1 MALANILLHFVIF
14 LHIKLAVMQKPTTG
28 NDNNP
33 TEFNIGGV
41 LSNSDSEDH
50 FRDTIAVSH
59 KAEIFSLSLPF
70 SRSFFI
76 LVLSW
81 LFIFYFIFSL
91 ARSFYIIFI
100 NLYFSTLYLH

>member
-1 MALANILLHFVIF
+1 MALANILLHLAIL

-50 FRDTIAVSH
+50 FRDTIAVS
-59 KAEIFSLSLPF
+59 
-70 SRSFFI
+70 
-76 LVLSW
+76 
-81 LFIFYFIFSL
+81 
-91 ARSFYIIFI
+91 
-100 NLYFSTLYLH
+100 

>member
-76 LVLSW
+76 LVLS
-81 LFIFYFIFSL
+81 
-91 ARSFYIIFI
+91 
-100 NLYFSTLYLH
+100 

>member
-41 LSNSDSEDH
+41 LSNSESEDH
-50 FRDTIAVSH
+50 FRYTIEVSNEVEFSIYLSLFPH
-59 KAEIFSLSLPF
+59 SVFVFRIISLSQILF
-70 SRSFFI
+70 ELS
-76 LVLSW
+76 LVL
-81 LFIFYFIFSL
+81 
-91 ARSFYIIFI
+91 
-100 NLYFSTLYLH
+100 TL